1 MAFLADG
8 ISAVRQRFHIEP
20 VDEAPWDTM
29 IKEFVREQG
38 AVLTVIMPSVTHFQ
52 PPVRLCRGHPDGSH
66 PALIRRSRRLW
77 QQRGS
82 GSKEARAREAPKGM
96 PRAGERPSTPAGCPV
111 MAGRAPDE
119 VIEEV
124 RLFAAV
130 LRDKYLSRSKDDRWA
145 VVTRAM
151 QRVDQQTST
160 WMKREVHLID
170 HLGEPQEIIVATLEG
185 RIPHLS
191 EVK

>member
-1 MAFLADG
+1 
-8 ISAVRQRFHIEP
+8 
-20 VDEAPWDTM
+20 
-29 IKEFVREQG
+29 
-38 AVLTVIMPSVTHFQ
+38 
-52 PPVRLCRGHPDGSH
+52 
-66 PALIRRSRRLW
+66 
-77 QQRGS
+77 
-82 GSKEARAREAPKGM
+82 
-96 PRAGERPSTPAGCPV
+96 